1 MSPQHAFPV
10 AGSETLYVGRVM
22 AARRDEVVMPGGR
35 VSAREVIEHPGAVA
49 VVPLDDDGHV
59 VMIQQY
65 RHPLGRRLWE
75 LPAGL
80 LDEPGEDPV
89 ATARRELREEV
100 GLEAADWSLLVDF
113 AGSPGLFD
121 ETVRVYLA
129 RELTE
134 VGRPVGVDNEEAD
147 LEIDR
152 VPLVDAV
159 GRVLAGEI
167 INGPTVAGLLAA
179 HAVLTGAAP
188 QRPLHAPWPDRP
200 TRFAARGR
208 Q

>member
-1 MSPQHAFPV
+1 MSSPHAFPV

-22 AARRDEVVMPGGR
+22 ALRRDQVVMPGGR
-35 VSAREVIEHPGAVA
+35 AAAREVIEHPGAVA
-49 VVPLDDDGHV
+49 VVPFDGDGRV
-59 VMIQQY
+59 VVIHQY

-80 LDEPGEDPV
+80 LDEPGENPV
-89 ATARRELREEV
+89 AAARRELREEV

-121 ETVRVYLA
+121 ETVRVFLA
-129 RELTE
+129 RELTG
-134 VGRPVGVDNEEAD
+134 VDRPAGADNEESE
-147 LEIDR
+147 LEVDR
-152 VPLVDAV
+152 IPLVDAV

-167 INGPTVAGLLAA
+167 VNGPAAAGLLAA
-179 HAVLTGAAP
+179 HAVLTGAAS

-200 TRFAARGR
+200 TRFAARGL